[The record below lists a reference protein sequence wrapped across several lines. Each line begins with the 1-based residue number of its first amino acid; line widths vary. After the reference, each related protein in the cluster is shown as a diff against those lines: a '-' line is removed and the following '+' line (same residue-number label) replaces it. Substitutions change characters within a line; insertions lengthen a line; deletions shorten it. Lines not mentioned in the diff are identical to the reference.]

1 MEQLYLLATLAGAR
15 IAVDA
20 SEVEAV
26 VKLTEISPVPGMGVH
41 VAGLSALRSRVLT
54 IIDVAALI
62 HGRATPADQRDLAI
76 IANIS
81 GHSYGL
87 MVDGVS
93 PRANC
98 RCADSWIRPGC
109 PLRAAW
115 WSMRACPICWCRW
128 PASSRPVP
136 RHRLPDRLAA
146 SFTISS
152 PFAFT
157 PLLPARKNQRDAS

>member
-1 MEQLYLLATLAGAR
+1 MMDQLYLLATLAGTR

-20 SEVEAV
+20 CEVEAV
-26 VKLTEISPVPGMGVH
+26 VRLTDIAPVPGMGAH

-62 HGRATPADQRDLAI
+62 RGQATPANQRGLAI

-93 PRANC
+93 DIC
-98 RCADSWIRPGC
+98 RVPDGEL
-109 PLRAAW
+109 PLRGQLDPAW
-115 WSMRACPICWCRW
+115 ATYARAIVEHEGHPWLLV
-128 PASSRPVP
+128 S
-136 RHRLPDRLAA
+136 LAA
-146 SFTISS
+146 FIEGG
-152 PFAFT
+152 AV
-157 PLLPARKNQRDAS
+157 AQAA